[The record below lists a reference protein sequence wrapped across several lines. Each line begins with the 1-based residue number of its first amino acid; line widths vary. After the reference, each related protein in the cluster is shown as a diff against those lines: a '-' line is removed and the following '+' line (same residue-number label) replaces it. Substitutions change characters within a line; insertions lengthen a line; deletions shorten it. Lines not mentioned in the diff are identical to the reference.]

1 MKIGENDTIFFY
13 LFIYNLLTLVYS
25 VLSKWF
31 GLVRLACVL
40 SRAPSTDGSPVFT
53 QSSLLAIVF
62 EVVDFLVVGCRGL
75 LLVGCGD
82 LSYDLYFSWPLLKL
96 LR

>member
-1 MKIGENDTIFFY
+1 MN
-13 LFIYNLLTLVYS
+13 
-25 VLSKWF
+25 
-31 GLVRLACVL
+31 GLIRLACVP
-40 SRAPSTDGSPVFT
+40 SRAPSTDGTPMFT
-53 QSSLLAIVF
+53 QSSLLASVF
-62 EVVDFLVVGCRGL
+62 EVVDFLVVSCSGL